1 MSKTPCVAFCHIE
14 KAAGTSLIGAL
25 RKAFAMRFA
34 ALRPLSGPPGR
45 LVNAHDLQLVRRL
58 NPWIRCVAGH
68 AVVPYAGLQDAPDLQ
83 FITLLRDP
91 VRRAAS
97 QYRFWVQ
104 RMGSSMTPDEYLE
117 HPASANLQVR
127 KIAGREDVD
136 LARAIIERHFM
147 LVGVVEQFDEFMVLL
162 ADRLGL
168 PAERFAYARK
178 NVAATRGPLSLPAGF
193 EASLTERNRADIEL
207 YDWVLAEALPR
218 FRAQNSGDLDEAVE
232 AFRQACDSAGEGGF
246 REWVDLAYRNAYI
259 KPATGLIRYAH
270 GLNYAGTYAVRRGE
284 RY

>member
-1 MSKTPCVAFCHIE
+1 VAFCHIE

-25 RKAFAMRFA
+25 RKAFAMQFA
-34 ALRPLSGPPGR
+34 ALRPLSGPAGR
-45 LVNAHDLQLVRRL
+45 LVNARDLELVRRL

-68 AVVPYAGLQDAPDLQ
+68 AVVPHAGLQNVPDLR

-91 VRRAAS
+91 VARAAS

-104 RMGSSMTPDEYLE
+104 RMGSTMSPEEYLA

-127 KIAGREDVD
+127 KIAGREDAD
-136 LARAIIERHFM
+136 LARHIIERHFM

-178 NVAATRGPLSLPAGF
+178 NVGEARGPISLPAGF
-193 EASLTERNRADIEL
+193 EAALAERNRSDIEL
-207 YDWVLAEALPR
+207 YDWVSETAMPA
-218 FRAQNSGDLDEAVE
+218 FRAQASVNLDKATE
-232 AFRQACDSAGEGGF
+232 AFRLACEHAGRGGV
-246 REWVDLAYRNAYI
+246 REWLDLAYRNAYI
-259 KPATGLIRYAH
+259 KPATGLIRCAH